1 MIVLSSPVNPIS
13 QQNFLKIACFF
24 EGGLIG
30 IAFLIA
36 WAVDINPIAHLSF
49 SGHAIFWGI
58 LGTIPLY
65 LLFLLFYNYPLGP
78 FYPIKRSL
86 IDILGPMLAY
96 AGPQQLLLLAI
107 LAGVSEELLFRGVLQ
122 PWLQIKW
129 GMALGLVFSNLIF
142 GFLHWVTPMYALIAG
157 IVGVYLGLML
167 DAGGERNLL
176 TPIVIHSVYDYLAF
190 LVVARSYL
198 EEQET
203 E

>member
-1 MIVLSSPVNPIS
+1 MIVLSSPADPIS
-13 QQNFLKIACFF
+13 PQNFLKIACFF

-36 WAVDINPIAHLSF
+36 WAVDIHPLAHLSF
-49 SGHAIFWGI
+49 GGNAIFWGM

-78 FYPIKRSL
+78 FYPIKRAL
-86 IDILGPMLAY
+86 IDILGPMLAD
-96 AGPQQLLLLAI
+96 AGPKQLLLLAI
-107 LAGVSEELLFRGVLQ
+107 MAGFSEELLFRGVLQ
-122 PWLQIKW
+122 PWLQFNW
-129 GMALGLVFSNLIF
+129 GMTLGLIFSNLIF

-176 TPIVIHSVYDYLAF
+176 TPVVIHAVYDYLAF
-190 LVVARSYL
+190 LVVAQGYL
-198 EEQET
+198 EEQGT